1 MHSETQSDEISW
13 SSSWSEPDEGGDQYP
28 LEPNEAC
35 NQGPSCAYRPS
46 SVTSFASSFHSSTS
60 CAPSGLRSSYSLRTH
75 NYMQAK
81 VIRGHQWPF
90 VIISGFQWSSEV
102 IREDAHL
109 AAVARLIN
117 LVSRARPRQRP
128 RLALIM
134 GQLALDEH
142 LAQLVGVDT
151 LHAPQSK

>member
-1 MHSETQSDEISW
+1 MRVPAEQRHLLRELLPLIHVMRPFGPAQFVLLEDAHLHASKSHSW
-13 SSSWSEPDEGGDQYP
+13 SSV
-28 LEPNEAC
+28 A
-35 NQGPSCAYRPS
+35 
-46 SVTSFASSFHSSTS
+46 
-60 CAPSGLRSSYSLRTH
+60 
-75 NYMQAK
+75 
-81 VIRGHQWPF
+81 IRDHQWF
-90 VIISGFQWSSEV
+90 SGSSEV

-109 AAVARLIN
+109 AAVARLIH

-151 LHAPQSK
+151 LHAPQS

>member
-1 MHSETQSDEISW
+1 MH
-13 SSSWSEPDEGGDQYP
+13 
-28 LEPNEAC
+28 
-35 NQGPSCAYRPS
+35 
-46 SVTSFASSFHSSTS
+46 
-60 CAPSGLRSSYSLRTH
+60 
-75 NYMQAK
+75 AK

-90 VIISGFQWSSEV
+90 VIISGFQWSSED

-109 AAVARLIN
+109 ATVARLIH

-151 LHAPQSK
+151 LHAPQS